1 MIICSSTESIN
12 RNLILY
18 MLFIFLRRLY
28 TLYCVDCRRGPSVL
42 APTAHKPS
50 VCLWAWSGENFLGP
64 SRCWWVGHRI
74 GRRTGRAAVE
84 AWMAA
89 QHRSERPP
97 PKSTTGGRRSRG
109 AVLLLLLLPPPK
121 PRRGRRPRHAKPTL
135 LRFRRARSLPANGA
149 APHCSSALPRSRE
162 TASLLGCALLSE
174 RLPSAH
180 DSRHAML

>member
-1 MIICSSTESIN
+1 M
-12 RNLILY
+12 
-18 MLFIFLRRLY
+18 
-28 TLYCVDCRRGPSVL
+28 LYCIDCRRGPSVL

-50 VCLWAWSGENFLGP
+50 GCLWAWSGENFLGP

-109 AVLLLLLLPPPK
+109 AVLLILLLGHHRSRDEGGGHAMPSLRYCASVEHALCQPTVPH
-121 PRRGRRPRHAKPTL
+121 RTALVLFRGLERPRAFWAAHFCLKG
-135 LRFRRARSLPANGA
+135 FPAHMTRGMR
-149 APHCSSALPRSRE
+149 C
-162 TASLLGCALLSE
+162 
-174 RLPSAH
+174 
-180 DSRHAML
+180 SRH